1 MVKKWKADGVL
12 GLIYVWAWSV
22 SMYPPI
28 ITNWKQRSSTAVS
41 KDFALLNTTGYFYL
55 LISLTLQLYLWL
67 PAPELSGK
75 DGGQPVD
82 TRPKVTQ
89 FDFWYCLHGFV
100 MNIVLVSQV
109 IYGKKLWKFKADNHQ
124 LRMRPY
130 YHKFWIISLVVFAM
144 LTVRFGY
151 QTFSQGWDNQRTL
164 SYCNSL
170 FILKISMSLIKNIP
184 QAFHNYERKSL
195 KGFAIQSV
203 MLDITGGVASLLQL
217 ASQISNDQGLN
228 ARTLAANFGKIGL
241 ALVTLVFDFI
251 YVSQWLIY
259 RDAGLAMA
267 SPNIIKLS

>member
-1 MVKKWKADGVL
+1 MVKKWKAEDAL
-12 GLIYVWAWSV
+12 GFIYVWAWSV

-28 ITNWKQRSSTAVS
+28 ITNWKQKSSTAVS
-41 KDFALLNTTGYFYL
+41 KDFAVLNTTGYFYL

-67 PAPELSGK
+67 PAPLSVK
-75 DGGQPVD
+75 DGRKPVD

-89 FDFWYCLHGFV
+89 FDFWYCLHGCV
-100 MNIVLVSQV
+100 MNLVLVSQV

-124 LRMRPY
+124 IRMRPY

-144 LTVRFGY
+144 LTVRFGF
-151 QTFSQGWDNQRTL
+151 QIFFQGWDNQRTL

-170 FILKISMSLIKNIP
+170 FVLKISMSLIKNMP

-203 MLDITGGVASLLQL
+203 MLDITGGVTSLLQL
-217 ASQISNDQGLN
+217 VSQISNDQGFS
-228 ARTLAANFGKIGL
+228 ATTLAANFGKIGL

-259 RDAGLAMA
+259 RDAELGAA
-267 SPNIIKLS
+267 SSNIIKLS